1 MNTSY
6 LCDGK
11 VQTDVDDDCKEKYV
25 ESSYNQQ
32 RLLQHQD
39 LIEIIMNLE
48 TQTKKFLN
56 SGLKTFSQFMSN
68 LQTCDMNLMTR
79 SF

>member
-1 MNTSY
+1 MSN

-11 VQTDVDDDCKEKYV
+11 VQTDIDDDCEEKDV

-48 TQTKKFLN
+48 TQEEIYKFRFEN
-56 SGLKTFSQFMSN
+56 FFMAHDKF
-68 LQTCDMNLMTR
+68 TDM
-79 SF
+79 